1 MFKKNRKLLIP
12 GPTEVKEEVLLS
24 QAKPMISHRGQ
35 EFSSLYRSII
45 EKLQSILN
53 TKNDVFVLT
62 SSGTGAMEAA
72 TRNFIQKKSLHV
84 GGGEFAKR
92 WYKIAQS
99 NGKEADLLE
108 VELGK
113 GVRLKEI
120 KEKLD
125 TGEYDCLFVTHN
137 ETSTGVLH
145 PIREIGD
152 LVKNYPDIIYC
163 VDAIS
168 SLGGTEI
175 KIEEWG
181 IDVLVSSTQKCLA
194 VPPGLAIA
202 VISEKAFNRAEKVEN
217 KGYYFDFLPM
227 KERFDKKGETPA
239 TPAISLFYALNCSL
253 DKILKEGVDNRYKRH
268 LEMANIVRN
277 WAENN
282 FGLFAEKEYLS
293 PTLTVVKN
301 TKEIDVSDFIKQ
313 LKEEGFIIVNGYG
326 KLKEKTF
333 RIAHMGELTPNEIEE
348 LIINMNQILSL

>member
-24 QAKPMISHRGQ
+24 QTKPMISHRGT

-45 EKLQSILN
+45 EKLQRILN
-53 TKNDVFVLT
+53 TKNDIFVLT
-62 SSGTGAMEAA
+62 SSGTGAMEA
-72 TRNFIQKKSLHV
+72 TVRNCIKSKSLHI
-84 GGGEFAKR
+84 GGGEFAER
-92 WYKIAQS
+92 WYKIAKS

-108 VELGK
+108 VEWGK
-113 GVRLKEI
+113 RARLEEI

-125 TGEYDCLFVTHN
+125 TGVYDCLFVTHN

-168 SLGGTEI
+168 SFGGTEI

-217 KGYYFDFLPM
+217 KGYYFDFLTM
-227 KERFDKKGETPA
+227 KKIFNEKRATPA
-239 TPAISLFYALNCSL
+239 TPAISLYNALDLSL
-253 DKILKEGVDNRYKRH
+253 DNILKEGIENRYQRH
-268 LEMANIVRN
+268 LKM
-277 WAENN
+277 
-282 FGLFAEKEYLS
+282 AEKIRSWGKSNFSIFSEEGYQS
-293 PTLTVVKN
+293 PTLTVIQN
-301 TKEIDVSDFIKQ
+301 NKEIDVVEFINK
-313 LKEEGFIIVNGYG
+313 LKDEGFIIVNGYG
-326 KLKEKTF
+326 KLKDKTF
-333 RIAHMGELTPNEIEE
+333 RIAHMGEITLEDIEE
-348 LIINMNQILSL
+348 LIIKMNKIISS